1 MITLNNIGFSYTGH
15 TLFEGVTLSIAR
27 RDFLAVVGSNGSGKT
42 TLMKIILGLLKP
54 QCGQVTF
61 QLDGVGVPSLSMGYL
76 PQYSQIDRLFP
87 VTVRDVVK
95 MGLLCNDN
103 LWNPFTSKQQDIAID
118 NAMQR
123 MGLTDMAHSPI
134 GVLSGGELQRTM
146 LARAIVSRPHVIIL
160 DEPDTYL
167 DNTSENRMYSLLK
180 ELNNE
185 CAIVLVT
192 HDVDNALQYVKSV
205 YSLDDKSYVR
215 V

>member
-1 MITLNNIGFSYTGH
+1 MCLRCGGK
-15 TLFEGVTLSIAR
+15 AR
-27 RDFLAVVGSNGSGKT
+27 NFFL
-42 TLMKIILGLLKP
+42 P
-54 QCGQVTF
+54 F
-61 QLDGVGVPSLSMGYL
+61 QNEE
-76 PQYSQIDRLFP
+76 Q
-87 VTVRDVVK
+87 
-95 MGLLCNDN
+95 

-192 HDVDNALQYVKSV
+192 HDVDNALQYAKSV